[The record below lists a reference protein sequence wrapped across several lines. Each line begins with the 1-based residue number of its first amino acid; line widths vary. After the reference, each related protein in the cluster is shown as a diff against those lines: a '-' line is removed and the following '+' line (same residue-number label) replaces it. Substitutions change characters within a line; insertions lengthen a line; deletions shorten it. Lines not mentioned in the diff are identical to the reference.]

1 MTLNSSNVGLV
12 QVPASVTVLAG
23 QTSVNF
29 RVTTSTTSTQS
40 AATVTATYNATQR
53 TANVS
58 VLPPTLEVNY
68 SVTSPTRGS
77 DACILGPE
85 VDIADCQLDASAS
98 KGFIDRYTWSYWV
111 VEGRPTGFSTSEPRS
126 SLRNDLKCP
135 FFEGARDQTDAQGN
149 RYFPMTVEL
158 VVQDR
163 LGARSAPGRRT
174 VRMYPNRFCGLSF

>member
-1 MTLNSSNVGLV
+1 
-12 QVPASVTVLAG
+12 
-23 QTSVNF
+23 
-29 RVTTSTTSTQS
+29 
-40 AATVTATYNATQR
+40 
-53 TANVS
+53 
-58 VLPPTLEVNY
+58 VLPPALEANY

-85 VDIADCQLDASAS
+85 VDVADCQLDASSA

-111 VEGRPTGFSTSEPRS
+111 VDGRPTGFSTSEARS
-126 SLRNDLKCP
+126 SLRMDLKCP
-135 FFEGARDQTDAQGN
+135 FFEGARDQADAQGN

-163 LGARSAPGRRT
+163 LGARSAPARRS